1 MNLQH
6 DNRWIVPMLNDF
18 LYVLPK
24 NHRYFLL
31 GSVALVSYTKRLGY
45 QRAIKDIDVIC
56 DESGFERVIEGL
68 KKKGYTQA
76 TFITKAFPFYRK
88 LSKLAVTKYYRF
100 VKDGKSLEIMTT
112 DFGNDDGMLSVELYP
127 GAAFCI
133 PAEAIQT
140 TRIDGVSFQ
149 AVTPELLLLVYRF
162 GSRTWGRLVRKNHAR
177 RNEDIKELSRVVD
190 SAGLDAIARTISFQ
204 LGHFSMRI
212 PVFLLR

>member
-1 MNLQH
+1 MSPQR
-6 DNRWIVPMLNDF
+6 DNDWVAPVLKDF

-24 NHRYFLL
+24 NHRYFIL
-31 GSVALVSYTKRLGY
+31 GSVALVSYTERLGY
-45 QRAIKDIDVIC
+45 KRAIKDIDIIC
-56 DESGFERVIEGL
+56 DESGFEAVIAGL
-68 KKKGYTQA
+68 KKKGYTQD

-88 LSKLAVTKYYRF
+88 LLKIAATKYYRF
-100 VKDGKSLEIMTT
+100 VRDGKSLEVMTT
-112 DFGNDDGMLSVELYP
+112 DFGNDDGTLSVELYP
-127 GAAFCI
+127 SVMFCI

-190 SAGLDAIARTISFQ
+190 QALLEAIVPEISFR
-204 LGHFSMRI
+204 LGPVCVRVPALLMR
-212 PVFLLR
+212 